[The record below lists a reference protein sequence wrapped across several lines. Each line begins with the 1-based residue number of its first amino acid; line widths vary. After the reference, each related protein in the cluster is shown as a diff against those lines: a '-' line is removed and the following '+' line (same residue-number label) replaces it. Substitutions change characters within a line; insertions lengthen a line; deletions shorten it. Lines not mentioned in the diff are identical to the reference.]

1 MTVESADLAM
11 ELLTLSRQALLTG
24 FLVFLR
30 VGAAMALLPVFGE
43 QSVPV
48 RVRLA
53 LALAFTVIVMP
64 AVSGRLAP
72 MADEGLLTGVPLATE
87 TLAGLAIGMV
97 LRLFILALQMAG
109 TIAAQSTSLA
119 QFFGGAGVEPQPAIS
134 QLLVVTGL
142 ALAAMAGLHVKLA
155 ELMVLSYDILPAGVF
170 PGAGDLS
177 GWGVGQITRAV
188 ALAFSLAAP
197 FVIASLIYNVALG
210 VINRAMP
217 QLMVSFVGAPA
228 LALGGLVL
236 LLLGLPLAMALW
248 VRAFDGFLANPFA
261 VMP

>member
-1 MTVESADLAM
+1 MTPESADLALQ
-11 ELLTLSRQALLTG
+11 LLDITRQGLLVG

-53 LALAFTVIVMP
+53 LALAFTLIVGP
-64 AVSGRLAP
+64 AVSGRVAP
-72 MADEGLLTGVPLATE
+72 IADETSITGIVLVTE

-97 LRLFILALQMAG
+97 VRLFILALQMAG
-109 TIAAQSTSLA
+109 TIAAQSTSLS

-155 ELMVLSYDILPAGVF
+155 ELMMLSYDILPAGAF
-170 PGAGDLS
+170 PGAAAIS
-177 GWGVGQITRAV
+177 AWGLAEIAQAV

-197 FVIASLIYNVALG
+197 FVIASLIYNLALG

-217 QLMVSFVGAPA
+217 HLMVSFVGAPA

-236 LLLGLPLAMALW
+236 LLLGLPMAMALW
-248 VRAFDGFLANPFA
+248 VQAFDRFLASPFT
-261 VMP
+261 VLP